1 MNDQICMLG
10 YVSTVSYVHFHFIM
24 LHKAPMVKSNGQ
36 QAVGVAVNFN
46 VLQHPILKE

>member
-1 MNDQICMLG
+1 MLG
-10 YVSTVSYVHFHFIM
+10 YVTILSNVRFHFIM